1 MVIES
6 IIKQSK
12 KYINEKKI
20 SNKILDYAI
29 FMIKTLE
36 DSLKKISRN
45 PAELKQVILKF
56 RTAFVEVTCLGGESE
71 DIMIRNQTQ
80 QLFTY
85 LL

>member
-1 MVIES
+1 MNTDFELKLRVIES

-20 SNKILDYAI
+20 NNKILDYAI

-45 PAELKQVILKF
+45 PDDLKLVILKF
-56 RTAFVEVTCLGGESE
+56 RTEFIDVTCQGGESE
-71 DIMIRNQTQ
+71 DIMIRN
-80 QLFTY
+80 
-85 LL
+85 